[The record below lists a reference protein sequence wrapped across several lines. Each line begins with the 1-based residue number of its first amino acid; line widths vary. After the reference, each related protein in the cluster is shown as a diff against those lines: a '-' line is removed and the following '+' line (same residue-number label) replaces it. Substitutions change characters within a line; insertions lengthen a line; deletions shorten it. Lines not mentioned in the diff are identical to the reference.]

1 MQLADDAGGPY
12 DIIARGCRRPVCLG
26 RRGGRLVGRQWLGQG
41 FQQRPDLPVGVERL
55 AHVVVDGLIARL
67 ALEPAVPATSL
78 LDNLAGQLEQAA
90 ALRRLGVVRR
100 TPSQQR
106 SSAPTPDATLTR

>member
-1 MQLADDAGGPY
+1 VASFTGSSNGLPDQ
-12 DIIARGCRRPVCLG
+12 PVPT
-26 RRGGRLVGRQWLGQG
+26 VD
-41 FQQRPDLPVGVERL
+41 PEVERL

-67 ALEPAVPATSL
+67 ALEPAVPASSL

-100 TPSQQR
+100 TPSQQQR
-106 SSAPTPDATLTR
+106 SSSPTPDPILTRGPAHR

>member
-1 MQLADDAGGPY
+1 MTLDSRPSIPASSVAEELMRVGYLTGSS
-12 DIIARGCRRPVCLG
+12 RGLPDQPV
-26 RRGGRLVGRQWLGQG
+26 RTVD
-41 FQQRPDLPVGVERL
+41 PEVERL
-55 AHVVVDGLIARL
+55 AHLVVDGLIARL

-100 TPSQQR
+100 APSQQQR
-106 SSAPTPDATLTR
+106 SSSPAQMQS

>member
-1 MQLADDAGGPY
+1 MTLDSRPSIPASSVAEELMRVGYLTGSS
-12 DIIARGCRRPVCLG
+12 RGLPDQPV
-26 RRGGRLVGRQWLGQG
+26 RTVD
-41 FQQRPDLPVGVERL
+41 PEVERL
-55 AHVVVDGLIARL
+55 ARLVVDGLIARL

-100 TPSQQR
+100 APSQQQP
-106 SSAPTPDATLTR
+106 SSSPVPDATLTRGPAHR